1 MNFSQPD
8 WRCQWFHAA
17 IGTGVQREPSPPH
30 PPTLGTTKILGRSWC
45 TASQAQR
52 GFQLHEGKQ
61 KPSLCQPP
69 GREGQPCCPLHHGIS
84 CQGKHTTV
92 QLWGKQHFHSE
103 RKNRGQNLLRWRGW
117 VLAAVK
123 ASSCP
128 SSDAGELAH
137 ARPAVKG
144 LWPHSCGAW
153 NSEAEDIQHR
163 LKQNKETLIE
173 SETGKEN
180 PT

>member
-45 TASQAQR
+45 TGSQGQR

-103 RKNRGQNLLRWRGW
+103 RKRMGAKSAPVAWVGPRSCQGQQVPRQRCRGTGPC
-117 VLAAVK
+117 
-123 ASSCP
+123 SP
-128 SSDAGELAH
+128 SSQRTLT
-137 ARPAVKG
+137 PF
-144 LWPHSCGAW
+144 LWSLKFWGWRHSAQ
-153 NSEAEDIQHR
+153 A
-163 LKQNKETLIE
+163 
-173 SETGKEN
+173 
-180 PT
+180 